1 MGKTNI
7 EWTDYT
13 WNPITGCTNGCSYCY
28 ARKMAEN
35 PFYARSFPNKF
46 VPTFYPHRVKELD
59 KMKIGSKVFVC
70 SMGELFGERKD
81 YTNWVLNRIREYPNL
96 TFQLLT
102 KQPQRLLEYSPF
114 PNNCWVGVSVTNKLM
129 YANALNYLGNIGA
142 TVHFLSIEPL
152 LSWDH
157 IFPRADGEKMLDHQ
171 IDWIILGRQTPVSKK
186 TAPKIEWIQE
196 IIDAAGCH
204 GNGIPVFIKNN
215 LDSML
220 PLDKRY
226 YRQIETGWRSIKS
239 RRLTMRVEGPEYILR
254 QEFPRGYSI
263 KRHCNK
269 CGHDDI
275 IEPATIVLGH
285 GYYGSALDFCTKCGE
300 AW

>member
-35 PFYARSFPNKF
+35 PFYAKSFPNKF
-46 VPTFYPHRVKELD
+46 VPTFLPARVMELG

-70 SMGELFGERKD
+70 SMGELFGENKEW
-81 YTNWVLNRIREYPNL
+81 TNWVLNRIREYPNL

-102 KQPQRLLEYSPF
+102 KQPQRLLEFSPF
-114 PNNCWVGVSVTNKLM
+114 PQNCWVGVSVTDKVM
-129 YANALNYLGNIGA
+129 YADALNYLGNIGA
-142 TVHFLSIEPL
+142 TVHFLSFEPL
-152 LSWDH
+152 LSWDDT
-157 IFPRADGEKMLDHQ
+157 FPKADGEKMLDHQ

-204 GNGIPVFIKNN
+204 GIPVFLKNS

-226 YRQIETGWRSIKS
+226 YRQIETKS
-239 RRLTMRVEGPEYILR
+239 GPDYVLR
-254 QEFPRGYSI
+254 QEFPMASLYALQ
-263 KRHCNK
+263 RHCNK

-275 IEPATIVLGH
+275 IKPATIVAGH
-285 GYYGSALDFCTKCGE
+285 GYYGLALDFCTKCGE

>member
-35 PFYARSFPNKF
+35 PFYAKSFPNKF
-46 VPTFYPHRVKELD
+46 VPTFLPARVMELG

-70 SMGELFGERKD
+70 SMGELFGENKEW
-81 YTNWVLNRIREYPNL
+81 TNWVLNRIREYPNL

-152 LSWDH
+152 LEDLGEVNLDGISWVIVGGESGAGARPMAGEWVLSLLDQC
-157 IFPRADGEKMLDHQ
+157 RQAADDA
-171 IDWIILGRQTPVSKK
+171 
-186 TAPKIEWIQE
+186 TAPVPFLL
-196 IIDAAGCH
+196 A
-204 GNGIPVFIKNN
+204 
-215 LDSML
+215 
-220 PLDKRY
+220 
-226 YRQIETGWRSIKS
+226 
-239 RRLTMRVEGPEYILR
+239 
-254 QEFPRGYSI
+254 
-263 KRHCNK
+263 
-269 CGHDDI
+269 
-275 IEPATIVLGH
+275 
-285 GYYGSALDFCTKCGE
+285 
-300 AW
+300 